1 MGIIVFAM
9 FLGFIKA
16 KVIKDPNKK
25 DKTIEEGC
33 NNWYNVIVS
42 GCVFYRQG
50 QRSYETC
57 HRRVCKDIIR
67 QIRRN
72 YYAT

>member
-33 NNWYNVIVS
+33 NN
-42 GCVFYRQG
+42 
-50 QRSYETC
+50 
-57 HRRVCKDIIR
+57 
-67 QIRRN
+67 
-72 YYAT
+72 